1 MKSSPAARE
10 LIQRFEPYRELAALG
25 SDGRWRVGFGHRA
38 AAREGVRVSRDDA
51 SLLLLYDVMQAE
63 AVVDE
68 MFTDRL
74 PDSQRDALT
83 SYVHDIGAAAFRSS
97 DVARY
102 MFEGRIEAAAEAL
115 AASGEGDPARRE
127 AEAAMILAGLA
138 PASSAAARKSAMVDV
153 VIKVEHAADAVEP
166 AAAAPVRPALPDS
179 IMPPPPPVMTAQH
192 AARREAEREI
202 ARILATVG
210 AMPQDAGTP
219 LPDMPEADP
228 VIEAA
233 VEAGPVVDPADET
246 ADEPVADDA
255 VAAVEETAPDA
266 IAEPDA
272 EPRAD
277 MPAPED
283 DETGPEV
290 AAEIAA
296 VSPDADTGPADAS
309 AGEVEPEPEAGA
321 ETAAEPEFE
330 AELESGSEAE
340 AEDLSDDAEPAAGPD
355 LAAAAVPASAQ
366 VIARMS
372 REIAKVQTAVVGRQ
386 ESVRLSPVGA
396 DALPGDVSL
405 GYAFTGAM
413 SARFNPEDLVE
424 PGAAEEAAVPA
435 PGMADAVEPVDE
447 FDAQIED
454 VQAVVPDPDPAA
466 DSEPVEVETETET
479 ETDADDAAGTD
490 IHAAAAIVE
499 RSLAVSGERTPPPH
513 PAETPAPSEGAV
525 GDIAGDGGSDESGSD
540 EIAHHDELAGTDTPN
555 PAETDDDETFSPH
568 DLVGSADM
576 FVEPKPASAAGE
588 EDGWGFLATLIAGL
602 VVTAAGVLDV
612 YGDWPRVWVERDP
625 TWGVLAAVAGGFL
638 VITAGWMLSS
648 VLAAK
653 RRRRAG

>member
-1 MKSSPAARE
+1 MKPQLKSSPAARE
-10 LIQRFEPYRELAALG
+10 LIQRFEPYRELAAQG

-138 PASSAAARKSAMVDV
+138 PAKAAAARKPAMVDV
-153 VIKVEHAADAVEP
+153 VIKVEHAADAGEP

-210 AMPQDAGTP
+210 AMPQDTGTP

-233 VEAGPVVDPADET
+233 AEAGPVVDPADET
-246 ADEPVADDA
+246 ASEPVADDS
-255 VAAVEETAPDA
+255 VAELEEAAPDA

-272 EPRAD
+272 ETRAD
-277 MPAPED
+277 MPAPEA

-321 ETAAEPEFE
+321 EPAAEPGVE
-330 AELESGSEAE
+330 AELETGSEAEAE
-340 AEDLSDDAEPAAGPD
+340 AEDLSDD
-355 LAAAAVPASAQ
+355 AVPASAQ

-396 DALPGDVSL
+396 DAPPGDVSL

-424 PGAAEEAAVPA
+424 PDAAVEAAMPA
-435 PGMADAVEPVDE
+435 PDMADAVEPVDE

-466 DSEPVEVETETET
+466 DSEPVEVETEAEAEAET
-479 ETDADDAAGTD
+479 EADADDAAGTD
-490 IHAAAAIVE
+490 IHAAAAIVG

-555 PAETDDDETFSPH
+555 PADTDDDETFSPH